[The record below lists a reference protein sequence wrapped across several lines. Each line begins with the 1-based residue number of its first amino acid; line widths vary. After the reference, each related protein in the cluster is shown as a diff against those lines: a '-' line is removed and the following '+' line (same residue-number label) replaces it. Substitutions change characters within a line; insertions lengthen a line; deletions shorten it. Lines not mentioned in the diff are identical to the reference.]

1 MSTETMRS
9 DPPLKAYHPRLSPFW
24 WLQNRRYFLFM
35 LREFTAVPIV
45 LWLLVLLADIAR
57 LGAGPPQNG
66 SGYQPLSGSPLYV
79 AFSAVCLVFALL
91 HSITWLGISGLILRV
106 PLGERD
112 LPPRAVTGAN
122 FALWGVATVVV
133 GGALIF
139 LGG

>member
-9 DPPLKAYHPRLSPFW
+9 DPPLKSYRPRLSPFW

-57 LGAGPPQNG
+57 LGD
-66 SGYQPLSGSPLYV
+66 GYQPLWGSPLSI
-79 AFSAVCLVFALL
+79 AFSVVCFVFALL

-112 LPPRAVTGAN
+112 LPPRVVTGAN
-122 FALWGVATVVV
+122 FALWGAATVVV

-139 LGG
+139 LGR

>member
-9 DPPLKAYHPRLSPFW
+9 DPPLKVYRPQLSPFW

-45 LWLLVLLADIAR
+45 LWLLVLLVDIAR
-57 LGAGPPQNG
+57 LGAGPTQNG
-66 SGYQPLSGSPLYV
+66 AGYQPLAGNPLYV
-79 AFSAVCLVFALL
+79 AFSAVCFVFALL

-112 LPPRAVTGAN
+112 LPPRVVTGAN
-122 FALWGVATVVV
+122 FALWGVATVVI

-139 LGG
+139 LGR